1 MDTDIPQEKI
11 YSAPELKELGDFSEL
26 TMGNMGSFNDG
37 GGAGAGMAALDGQG
51 GMDPL

>member
-1 MDTDIPQEKI
+1 MDTDIPQEKT

-26 TMGNMGSFNDG
+26 TMGTMGSFNDG
-37 GGAGAGMAALDGQG
+37 GGSGGGMPDLDGVG